1 MVQKDDTVL
10 ALLKERIGD
19 KAATSLSVR
28 TNSAMRT
35 CTTIVASDESTELV
49 EPSGVVTEEEQDAL
63 LQKLESTVS
72 DPAAICIMGKYA
84 SRPSS

>member
-63 LQKLESTVS
+63 LQKLKSTVS